1 MIATHN
7 KRLFF
12 MPNVGMTLYAEFYQA
27 FLSVNT
33 AGDQT
38 QDWLQVASF
47 LGSFLKNEGRVRIRE
62 RAWEQGQ
69 GTNGHTAMTCA
80 FSW

>member
-47 LGSFLKNEGRVRIRE
+47 LGSFLKMRGELGLERGPGNKARVQMDIP
-62 RAWEQGQ
+62 Q
-69 GTNGHTAMTCA
+69 
-80 FSW
+80 

>member
-1 MIATHN
+1 
-7 KRLFF
+7 
-12 MPNVGMTLYAEFYQA
+12 MPNIGMTLYAEFYQA

-62 RAWEQGQ
+62 KVWDKARVQMDIPQ
-69 GTNGHTAMTCA
+69 
-80 FSW
+80 